1 MGMMCIGTP
10 NLILMPMPRCR
21 LEPKARHREIQI
33 GGMDTMCIMDME
45 CITVRRMEQRI
56 MMMILVMKKAWMK
69 L

>member
-1 MGMMCIGTP
+1 
-10 NLILMPMPRCR
+10 MPRCR
-21 LEPKARHREIQI
+21 LEPKVRQRETQI

-45 CITVRRMEQRI
+45 CITVRRMEQRS